1 MVAAKK
7 KAADVKSWQF
17 SAKTSRGTEYHLVF
31 ATSKKAAR
39 RMLEDRYLG
48 KHAMITSLKPKKP
61 VKE

>member
-7 KAADVKSWQF
+7 KAADVKQWQF

-48 KHAMITSLKPKKP
+48 KDVVITMMEQQP
-61 VKE
+61 VNE